1 MSNSIHSLQAA
12 NAKAQTEQTVQPPKK
27 LQTTAQNSV
36 PQDTVTISKASRQA
50 HAGNIEAAA
59 GGDKDHDGNNT

>member
-12 NAKAQTEQTVQPPKK
+12 NAKDQTEQTVQPPKK

-36 PQDTVTISKASRQA
+36 PRDTVTISKASQQA
-50 HAGNIEAAA
+50 QAGNTKAAV